1 MCYNSLVFKKQ
12 GDYKMKKALLLSV
25 VASVAVMAGGDIAP
39 VPAAPV
45 VEEVSGWDFS
55 GQTVLYYQTLS
66 EKDFLGNGNAGLFD
80 QTSSMA
86 DFGLQLRAVNK
97 DVFWGIGF
105 GGEVSGLATLN
116 LENWMVS
123 NVMQGTGGSD
133 PLTGGWISQ
142 LYATYGFGNTSIK
155 LGRQELPKALSP
167 FAFSENWNVFK
178 NTFDAALVVNTDI
191 ANTTLVGAWVYG
203 GNNNGVG
210 AGTDM
215 SNFSSFNDH
224 DGIYMLTVQNK
235 SIEGLTLTGSYYY
248 ASDLIKQNAHILWG
262 DAKYGFSDYVLAG
275 QLGTWIDGDFKDDS
289 LAWGLKAAGNFGMFD
304 ASLAYTSVDD
314 GGLQGLSTVNVGGV
328 KTPLYTQLILNQA
341 FINFDSDTFVARAG
355 VKALGGKFGLAYNYS
370 DLGSGRFWGSGEYNE
385 FDLTYKT
392 KVFNGSTTL
401 FAGYIYQD
409 ASYDSIGK
417 KDWDQ
422 NVIRFWGRYNF

>member
-1 MCYNSLVFKKQ
+1 
-12 GDYKMKKALLLSV
+12 MKKALLLSV

-39 VPAAPV
+39 VPAPV
-45 VEEVSGWDFS
+45 VEEVSAWDFS
-55 GQTVLYYQTLS
+55 GQAVLYYQTLS
-66 EKDFLGNGNAGLFD
+66 EKDFLGTGDPDLFS

-116 LENWMVS
+116 LENSIVS

-155 LGRQELPKALSP
+155 AGRQELPKALSP
-167 FAFSENWNVFK
+167 FAFSEKWNVFS
-178 NTFDAALVVNTDI
+178 NTFDSVLVVNTDI
-191 ANTTLVGAWVYG
+191 PDTTVVGAYVYG
-203 GNNNGVG
+203 GNFSGIG
-210 AGTDM
+210 AGNDM
-215 SNFSSFNDH
+215 SDFYSFNEH
-224 DGIYMLTVQNK
+224 DGVWMLTLQNK
-235 SIEGLTLTGSYYY
+235 SIEGLTLTGSWYY
-248 ASDLIKQNAHILWG
+248 AADFGDNNLGLTTGNDVNILWG
-262 DAKYGFSDYVLAG
+262 DAKYAFSDYLVAG
-275 QLGTWIDGDFKDDS
+275 QLGSWMDDDFADDS
-289 LAWGLKAAGNFGMFD
+289 FAWGLKAAGNFDMFS

-314 GGLQGLSTVNVGGV
+314 GGIQGLTTTNVGGV
-328 KTPLYTQLILNQA
+328 KTPLYTQLILNQGY
-341 FINFDSDTFVARAG
+341 ISYDSDTFVARAG
-355 VKALGGKFGLAYNYS
+355 LKALGGKFGAAYNYS
-370 DLGSGRFWGSGEYNE
+370 DLGSSRVLGSGEYTE

-409 ASYDSIGK
+409 LSHDNVLIP
-417 KDWDQ
+417 DFDQ
-422 NVIRFWGRYNF
+422 NVLRFWGRYNF

>member
-1 MCYNSLVFKKQ
+1 
-12 GDYKMKKALLLSV
+12 MKKALLLSV

-39 VPAAPV
+39 VVVAEPVV

-55 GQTVLYYQTLS
+55 GQAALYYQTLS
-66 EKDFLGNGNAGLFD
+66 EADFLGTGDPSLFD

-105 GGEVSGLATLN
+105 GGEVTGLATLN

-123 NVMQGTGGSD
+123 NVMQGTGGTD

-142 LYATYGFGNTSIK
+142 LYTTYGFGNTSIK
-155 LGRQELPKALSP
+155 LGRQELPKSLSP
-167 FAFSENWNVFK
+167 FAFSENWNIFR
-178 NTFDAALVVNTDI
+178 NTFDAALVVNTDLPD
-191 ANTTLVGAWVYG
+191 TTLVGAWVYG
-203 GNNNGVG
+203 GNHNGAG

-215 SNFSSFNDH
+215 SNFRSFNDH

-235 SIEGLTLTGSYYY
+235 SIENLTVTGSYYY
-248 ASDLIKQNAHILWG
+248 AADFIKQNAHILWG
-262 DAKYGFSDYVLAG
+262 DAKYGFSDYVVAG
-275 QLGTWIDGDFKDDS
+275 QMGTWIDGDFGKDNDS
-289 LAWGLKAAGNFGMFD
+289 FAWGLKGSGNFGMFD

-314 GGLQGLSTVNVGGV
+314 GGVQGLSNVNVGGI
-328 KTPLYTQLILNQA
+328 KTPLYTQLILNQG
-341 FINFDSDTFVARAG
+341 FISYDSDTFVARAG
-355 VKALGGKFGLAYNYS
+355 MKALGGKFGVAYNYS
-370 DLGSGRFWGSGEYNE
+370 DLGAARDLGTGEGEYNE

-409 ASYDSIGK
+409 ASYDVTPK
-417 KDWDQ
+417 ADFDQ
-422 NVIRFWGRYNF
+422 NVLRFWGRYNF